1 MRYTE
6 TVDPDPTAC
15 APVVG
20 RFAPSPTGRMHA
32 GNIYAALIA
41 WLVAKSQ
48 GGNIVLRIE
57 DLDRQRS
64 KRCYIDQVQRDFQ
77 LLGLTWD
84 EGPYYQSDR
93 NEAYESAF
101 KTLGLTNGLYPCFC
115 TRADLHAASAPHQGE
130 TFVYPGTCRMLS
142 AAERAEKARK
152 KDPAVR
158 IKVLHERFGVVDEL
172 QGEYSEVLDTDCGD
186 FVIRR
191 ADSSFAY
198 QLAVVV
204 DDAAQGVNSVVRGLD
219 LLPSTPQQLFLQRE
233 LGYATPR
240 YCHIP
245 LLVAPDGRR
254 LSKRDRDASLEVLLQ
269 RFSHVEGII
278 GHVAW
283 LARLI
288 DFDEPLSTVELLSEF
303 SLARLHERLAGVE
316 AIVWS

>member
-6 TVDPDPTAC
+6 TVHPSTC
-15 APVVG
+15 VSVVG

-48 GGNIVLRIE
+48 GGYIVLRIE

-93 NEAYESAF
+93 DEAYERAF
-101 KTLGLTNGLYPCFC
+101 ETLGLTNELYPCYC

-130 TFVYPGTCRMLS
+130 TFVYPGTCRLLS
-142 AAERAEKARK
+142 AAERVEKARK

-158 IKVLHERFGVVDEL
+158 IKVPHERFRVVDEL

-233 LGYATPR
+233 LGYSKPR

-254 LSKRDRDASLEVLLQ
+254 LSKRDQDASLEVLLQ
-269 RFSHVEGII
+269 RFSYPEGIV
-278 GHVAW
+278 GHIAW

-288 DFDEPLSTVELLSEF
+288 DFDEPLSTDDLLSEF
-303 SLARLHERLAGVE
+303 SFARLQERLQGVE
-316 AIVWS
+316 SLVWN